1 MTPNITGIT
10 TVCSTVGSELRVIG
24 LCNGKP
30 PVTGG
35 FPPQRASNADNVTI
49 GLRHHGP
56 KLNWTLSH
64 HQPVYEDAASPVW
77 LGILIIKSRQAHSR
91 PVLL

>member
-1 MTPNITGIT
+1 MSAMTRDITGIT
-10 TVCSTVGSELRVIG
+10 TVCSALRVTG
-24 LCNGKP
+24 LCNGNP
-30 PVTGG
+30 LVTGG
-35 FPPQRASNADNVTI
+35 FPAQRASNADNVII

-64 HQPVYEDAASPVW
+64 QQPVYEDAASPVW
-77 LGILIIKSRQAHSR
+77 LGILIMKSRQAHSR